1 MFLSNFRRIKN
12 ISLEC
17 NVTIFDIELTSRLG
31 SIIFLNNDFKLVNE
45 FHGVPLFLANDS
57 INLFENNKSYSFRAD
72 IRKIRLNNSGKIYI
86 LSAINHIDSIKEVD
100 KDIYLQKLLDISSIK
115 EVSNNTNNLLMYL
128 RKTLLNENLQ
138 HN

>member
-12 ISLEC
+12 VSLEC

-72 IRKIRLNNSGKIYI
+72 IRKIRLNNSRKIYI

-100 KDIYLQKLLDISSIK
+100 KDIHLQKLLDISSIK
-115 EVSNNTNNLLMYL
+115 EVYNNTNNLLMYL